1 MVAEHLCSAMST
13 DSPPELPA
21 PLRTVSDFVGDHPNT
36 EMHGFGL
43 VMIAIMAVLLIP
55 LLPIFAVIWLVSKG
69 IDVVRRTVSDDES
82 EELGRGRRPA
92 A

>member
-1 MVAEHLCSAMST
+1 MST

>member
-1 MVAEHLCSAMST
+1 MST
-13 DSPPELPA
+13 DSAPKLPA

-43 VMIAIMAVLLIP
+43 LMIALMAVLLLP
-55 LLPIFAVIWLVSKG
+55 LLPIFAVVWLVSKG
-69 IDVVRRTVSDDES
+69 IDAVRRTVGGDDDE
-82 EELGRGRRPA
+82 RPGRRPA